1 MGSNGASGGGS
12 ADAPNTTRSTLS
24 SKNQAKADKKSK
36 AEANV
41 EVGLGK
47 TKTQRAVETVGNF
60 VKTGGVTGA
69 VVRGVT
75 NAFRRGRVN
84 TNLMGTS
91 DYQGSSTR
99 SSATNFINDGR
110 GDNQSN
116 VGAATSSG
124 MVVQA
129 PTVVSPTTAEVSQV
143 TSEEAR
149 ASANELILKKRK
161 GRGRSSTILTSAQGV
176 QDNKGLTLGKPSL
189 LG

>member
-1 MGSNGASGGGS
+1 MGSNSGSNSGG
-12 ADAPNTTRSTLS
+12 NTGPANRYKTP
-24 SKNQAKADKKSK
+24 AKKAADK
-36 AEANV
+36 V
-41 EVGLGK
+41 VD
-47 TKTQRAVETVGNF
+47 F
-60 VKTGGVTGA
+60 VKGGGITGA
-69 VVRGVT
+69 VVRGVSG
-75 NAFRRGRVN
+75 AFKNEKNLKKAKKEDALGGEMLTRERRTVSIAG
-84 TNLMGTS
+84 
-91 DYQGSSTR
+91 GSQR
-99 SSATNFINDGR
+99 GND
-110 GDNQSN
+110 NSN

-129 PTVVSPTTAEVSQV
+129 PTVTSPTTAEVSQV

>member
-1 MGSNGASGGGS
+1 MGSNSSSGGGGGGS
-12 ADAPNTTRSTLS
+12 NRYEPPKK
-24 SKNQAKADKKSK
+24 KNPV
-36 AEANV
+36 V
-41 EVGLGK
+41 E
-47 TKTQRAVETVGNF
+47 F
-60 VKTGGVTGA
+60 VKGGGITGA

-75 NAFRRGRVN
+75 KIGKSIKEDYN
-84 TNLMGTS
+84 TRKTNEELLGSS
-91 DYQGSSTR
+91 DYQGGKTFSGNKVSIAGGSQR
-99 SSATNFINDGR
+99 GNDNR
-110 GDNQSN
+110 N

-129 PTVVSPTTAEVSQV
+129 PTVTSPTTAEVSQV

>member
-1 MGSNGASGGGS
+1 MGSNSSSGGGGGGS
-12 ADAPNTTRSTLS
+12 NRYEPPKK
-24 SKNQAKADKKSK
+24 KNPV
-36 AEANV
+36 V
-41 EVGLGK
+41 E
-47 TKTQRAVETVGNF
+47 F
-60 VKTGGVTGA
+60 VKGGGITGA

-75 NAFRRGRVN
+75 KIGKSIKEDYN
-84 TNLMGTS
+84 TRKTNEELLGSS
-91 DYQGSSTR
+91 DYQGGKTFSGNKVSIAGGSQR
-99 SSATNFINDGR
+99 GND
-110 GDNQSN
+110 NSN

-124 MVVQA
+124 MVVQS
-129 PTVVSPTTAEVSQV
+129 PTVTSPTTAEVSQV

>member
-1 MGSNGASGGGS
+1 MGSNSSSGGGGGGS
-12 ADAPNTTRSTLS
+12 NRYEPPKK
-24 SKNQAKADKKSK
+24 KNPV
-36 AEANV
+36 V
-41 EVGLGK
+41 E
-47 TKTQRAVETVGNF
+47 F
-60 VKTGGVTGA
+60 VKGGGVTGA

-75 NAFRRGRVN
+75 KIGKSIKEDYN
-84 TNLMGTS
+84 TRKTNEELLGSS
-91 DYQGSSTR
+91 DYQGGKTFSGNKVSIAGGSQR
-99 SSATNFINDGR
+99 GND
-110 GDNQSN
+110 NSN

-129 PTVVSPTTAEVSQV
+129 PKVTSPTTAEVSQV

>member
-1 MGSNGASGGGS
+1 MGSNSGSNSGG
-12 ADAPNTTRSTLS
+12 NTGPANRYKTP
-24 SKNQAKADKKSK
+24 AKKAADK
-36 AEANV
+36 V
-41 EVGLGK
+41 VD
-47 TKTQRAVETVGNF
+47 F
-60 VKTGGVTGA
+60 VKGGGIAGA
-69 VVRGVT
+69 VVRGVSG
-75 NAFRRGRVN
+75 AFKNEKNLKEAKKEDALGGEMLTRERRTVSIAG
-84 TNLMGTS
+84 
-91 DYQGSSTR
+91 GSQR
-99 SSATNFINDGR
+99 GND
-110 GDNQSN
+110 NSN

-129 PTVVSPTTAEVSQV
+129 PKVTSPTTAEVSQV

>member
-1 MGSNGASGGGS
+1 MGSNSSSGGGGGGS
-12 ADAPNTTRSTLS
+12 NRYEPPKK
-24 SKNQAKADKKSK
+24 KNPV
-36 AEANV
+36 V
-41 EVGLGK
+41 E
-47 TKTQRAVETVGNF
+47 F
-60 VKTGGVTGA
+60 VKGGGVTGA
-69 VVRGVT
+69 IIRTVKKGIEKSKVKKEANVE
-75 NAFRRGRVN
+75 
-84 TNLMGTS
+84 MGLGTDRMS
-91 DYQGSSTR
+91 NYSTGQGGTR
-99 SSATNFINDGR
+99 SDG
-110 GDNQSN
+110 GNSN

-129 PTVVSPTTAEVSQV
+129 PTVTSPTTAEVSQV

>member
-1 MGSNGASGGGS
+1 MGSNGASGS

-60 VKTGGVTGA
+60 VKTGGITGA

-75 NAFRRGRVN
+75 SAVRRGRVN
-84 TNLMGTS
+84 TDLMGTS
-91 DYQGSSTR
+91 DYQGSSTK
-99 SSATNFINDGR
+99 SSTTNSMNDGR

-124 MVVQA
+124 IVVQA
-129 PTVVSPTTAEVSQV
+129 PTVTSPTTSEVSQV
-143 TSEEAR
+143 TSADAR
-149 ASANELILKKRK
+149 DAANLLIKKRR
-161 GRGRSSTILTSAQGV
+161 GRGRSSTILTSTQGI
-176 QDNKGLTLGKPSL
+176 QDNKGLTLGKPTL

>member
-1 MGSNGASGGGS
+1 MGSNSGSNSGG
-12 ADAPNTTRSTLS
+12 NTGPANRYKTP
-24 SKNQAKADKKSK
+24 AKKAADK
-36 AEANV
+36 V
-41 EVGLGK
+41 VD
-47 TKTQRAVETVGNF
+47 F
-60 VKTGGVTGA
+60 VKDGGITGA
-69 VVRGVT
+69 VVRGVSG
-75 NAFRRGRVN
+75 AFKNEKNLKEAKKEDALGGEMLTRERRTVSIAG
-84 TNLMGTS
+84 
-91 DYQGSSTR
+91 GSQR
-99 SSATNFINDGR
+99 GND
-110 GDNQSN
+110 NSN

-129 PTVVSPTTAEVSQV
+129 PTVTSPTTAEVSQV

>member
-1 MGSNGASGGGS
+1 MGSNSGSNSGG
-12 ADAPNTTRSTLS
+12 NTGPANRYKTP
-24 SKNQAKADKKSK
+24 AKKAADK
-36 AEANV
+36 V
-41 EVGLGK
+41 VD
-47 TKTQRAVETVGNF
+47 F
-60 VKTGGVTGA
+60 VKGGGITGA
-69 VVRGVT
+69 VVRGVSG
-75 NAFRRGRVN
+75 AFKNEKNLKEAKKEDALGGEMLTRERRTVSIAVSIAG
-84 TNLMGTS
+84 
-91 DYQGSSTR
+91 GSQR
-99 SSATNFINDGR
+99 GNDNR
-110 GDNQSN
+110 N

-129 PTVVSPTTAEVSQV
+129 PTVTSPTTAEVSQV